1 MCADYDMLD
10 QARNLTMPQ
19 NIEDD
24 LQENERAAMIHFC
37 TRLPGSSVTDDA

>member
-19 NIEDD
+19 QIEDD
-24 LQENERAAMIHFC
+24 LHEDGRVTMIHLG
-37 TRLPGSSVTDDA
+37 TRLSGSSVTDDA